1 MLCDRYAFWTCDDVL
16 IVDYAGFLAQL
27 IDSHE
32 SVVGIFGILFHIG
45 YVLLEVALEELLV

>member
-45 YVLLEVALEELLV
+45 NVLLEVALEELLV